1 MVYLVTLALVAL
13 LSFASGYYMRHKRG
27 VVLDIKKAVAGLAQL
42 RDDGKVD
49 ADTANKLILLARDE
63 RRKAGKRGTN

>member
-13 LSFASGYYMRHKRG
+13 LSFASGYYVRHKRG

-49 ADTANKLILLARDE
+49 ADTANKLILLAREE
-63 RRKAGKRGTN
+63 RVKARKNASN

>member
-1 MVYLVTLALVAL
+1 MVHLIILIVFMAA
-13 LSFASGYYMRHKRG
+13 SFASGYWLRHRRG

-49 ADTANKLILLARDE
+49 PEAANRLILLARAE
-63 RRKAGKRGTN
+63 RKKARKHGSN

>member
-1 MVYLVTLALVAL
+1 MVNLVVLVVLMLA
-13 LSFASGYYMRHKRG
+13 SFGAGYWLRHKRG

-42 RDDGKVD
+42 RDDGKVH

-63 RRKAGKRGTN
+63 RRKVGKRGTN